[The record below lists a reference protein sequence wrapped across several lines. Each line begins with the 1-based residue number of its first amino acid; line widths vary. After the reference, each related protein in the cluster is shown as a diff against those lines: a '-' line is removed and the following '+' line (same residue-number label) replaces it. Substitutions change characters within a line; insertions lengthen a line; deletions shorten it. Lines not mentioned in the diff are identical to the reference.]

1 MPTKIIDKVAL
12 ICIKD
17 KRILTNR
24 SKNKTKLYFPG
35 GKRDGNETDLACL
48 AREIYEELQVQL
60 IESSGTF
67 FGVFDAQADGH
78 QEGIVVSMRCYF
90 GDFEG
95 TLQAFN
101 EIESFEWI
109 RYHDKMRTS
118 AVDHLIMDQLKE
130 MDLID

>member
-17 KRILTNR
+17 KHILTTR

-35 GKRDGNETDLACL
+35 GKREGNETDLACL
-48 AREIYEELQVQL
+48 TREIYEELQVQL
-60 IESSGTF
+60 IESSATF

-78 QEGIVVSMRCYF
+78 QEDIVVRMRCYF
-90 GDFEG
+90 ADFEG
-95 TLQAFN
+95 TPQASN

-109 RYHDKMRTS
+109 RYQDKMRTS